1 MRAKKYLIVTLAVL
15 LALSLGLVACKK
27 DKTPEPEPEPEPA
40 PAPTITLNQTS
51 ALLDM
56 YESVTLTATTANT
69 ASAVVWS
76 TSDASVASVDGGVVT
91 AVAVGFATIT
101 ASVDDVSATCSVT
114 VTNSYTAPVLNVNE
128 DYVSVALN
136 GSFTVTAETTWKGA
150 PLTGVTYSWQISD
163 GEDTDKASVTPS
175 SDTASA
181 VVQGLAYGETA
192 ITVSADVRGVTL
204 VKTIGI
210 KVCNVDITFDVTN
223 LTPVKGGYQADVSL
237 VATDTDPA
245 TVTPEVYVYDKG
257 EPMDAG
263 DIVWTL
269 DGSKYASFTDGV
281 IDALAEGRA
290 TVTGS
295 YNNNTV
301 KIFVNAY
308 RPFIALPLNGAD
320 EAAIETAAPQYA
332 LAETLTGTVT
342 GARLDGTDVFGS
354 YDAEENAVT
363 FDTAKL
369 PSEVDAMGPGKQLI
383 IDTDM
388 AQYTADAGVYTK
400 VLRTPDDVNAW
411 NGLAYDADSSNIHW
425 GGYFVLGNDIDMSG
439 QAFNSEFSYLDLH
452 YGNVPDN
459 PSLSWTVK
467 PEYKGLIY
475 RNGRD
480 GGGFRGIFDGRG
492 YNIDNLNMAEHN
504 SSFAGQMAAG
514 GTVRNVSFTN
524 VTLGAAASLISCG
537 GIGRIENVYAEI
549 VSVTAGNAGNDDKTG
564 IFFGQDSMADARIV
578 NCFADVTTDLPVSG
592 GFTGLGSY
600 HLGYGQLNGMYA
612 VGLETGRGFN
622 LRSTGTGTGDAYGA
636 YATYNELLSAGIDFS
651 SWAGDFWQIVNG
663 VPYPAGLDLPEGTT
677 PTATVDATVPSGGS
691 VTVNG
696 LGKYDVV
703 TISDAAAALGVTF
716 TDGRIVVPESVKGG
730 VSIAFTV
737 SNVFDDSLSQSLSVT
752 TIVSSS
758 VELEEHYTVEIEAG
772 DTFSLDFGA
781 AAESIIGSPNRVEM
795 DGTYFE
801 GAMTWKDGILTLE
814 TANLVGSWG
823 DKTLT
828 ITFLGTDEGGQH
840 YTFVTAEVTVITMVI
855 DDETELNRFLEVAA
869 ENATGSSWGGYFV
882 LGDDIVCTGTYAS
895 HYVSG
900 DTRGD
905 MGTAVGFN
913 GIFDGQGYTIY
924 NLHTVGNQGGF
935 VGPLGQHGILRNV
948 SFVNATNTGNGG
960 FITSGGAGTVE
971 NVFVHISVTPN
982 SNTWGSA
989 SSVLAGD
996 PYGTMRFNNVIV
1008 EYSEPLPEDATTGY
1022 PFWNIHLGYGIV
1034 NGVYAVGVD
1043 KVWQQVGDNLG
1054 DTDVYGA
1061 YDTWADFAAEGTD
1074 FSAWTGEGSFWTLV
1088 DGIPMPARLA
1098 ESEDAP
1104 EIGNTQLTVTPGTVA
1119 IDVEQPFVTLS
1130 LDAAATEAG
1139 VTLGYKSVIVPDS
1152 AVGLTFTVTA
1162 TSLINGLSDSVTF
1175 TVPENVTVDVAE
1187 TTEIDMTAS
1196 GDLTFDL
1203 TDYAADIE
1211 GEFANATIGGTAFT
1225 TLQYAGNTLTLDRA
1239 TLGSL
1244 YGEQTIEATFE
1255 VSDGNTVTKITTVNI
1270 PVLLVTKYISVT
1282 NDLANLASYLVD
1294 EGGNAYGGY
1303 FVQTADIDMAGARAG
1318 AGTWVSDA
1326 VGWGVIFR
1334 GIYDGAGH
1342 VISNTVQGTNQGL
1355 FSNINGGTVKNL
1367 VFYNAQLNGEGG
1379 IVTTQLLNGTVENV
1393 AVYGSMTGVT
1403 GASWSPNSLLV
1414 GKAGGGAIRNC
1425 LVVLTGHNLTTSGT
1439 NAGMI
1444 LGDDQSNGALTV
1456 ENSLAVNLK
1465 NAATSTEYAMPAI
1478 GDNDG
1483 GGRLATGTDR
1493 DTVHTFHGW
1502 AEYIA
1507 WAAKADLSAYT
1518 GGEAWAM
1525 NDSKIPVAS
1534 AASIFDELAAVD
1546 VSGIAATV
1554 PAGEATT
1561 LALND
1566 IGYYA
1571 DFAVSAAEGVSL
1583 TDGVVTVDDTFSGS
1597 FTLTVKALLNDSLT
1611 KEVEIASAATAT
1623 LTERTEVEMNYDAGI
1638 TNTVD
1643 LSAVLADGTYTVDS
1657 LTVAG
1662 KSVNATVSGT
1672 TLTITDATR
1681 DIGNTVWGEQTMVL
1695 TVRDADG
1702 ALTVVNIPVLVIT
1715 QVIRTP
1721 EQLANWNTLAYAAD
1735 SEGNYWAGY
1744 FVLGDDINMAGTTY
1758 NSAFSYLDMFYGEVP
1773 ENPDLSWTVKP
1784 EYAPLSFRNGHTGGF
1799 RGVFDGRGHVIDN
1812 LNMAEW
1818 NGSFAGQIATAG
1830 VVRNIVFTNVTL
1842 GGDGATSL
1850 VSVGGTGRIENV
1862 YAHIVSVTAGN
1873 PGDSTGVFFGQDSM
1887 ADARVVNCFAL
1898 FDPTPSTSVGADTG
1912 FTGLG
1917 KYHKG
1922 FGILNNVYAV
1932 GLATGDGFVT
1942 GENIGG
1948 GDIYGAYATAEEFAA
1963 AVTVDAE
1970 NGWDMTFWTTD
1981 SDGLPIPVTL
1991 AAAQA

>member
-69 ASAVVWS
+69 MSAVVWS

-91 AVAVGFATIT
+91 AVAVGSATIT

-223 LTPVKGGYQADVSL
+223 LSPTQGGFDADVSL
-237 VATDTDPA
+237 VETATDPA
-245 TVTPEVYVYDKG
+245 TVTPDVTVYDNG
-257 EPMDAG
+257 TEVPNAA
-263 DIVWTL
+263 IVWSSSDEGIATI
-269 DGSKYASFTDGV
+269 TDGV
-281 IDALAEGRA
+281 IDAVSEGTA
-290 TVTGS
+290 TLTGT
-295 YNNNTV
+295 YDNNFV
-301 KIFVNAY
+301 RIYVNAY
-308 RPFIALPLNGAD
+308 RPEIALSVETL
-320 EAAIETAAPQYA
+320 EIETAAAPQY
-332 LAETLTGTVT
+332 TLTDTLIGTVT

-354 YDAEENAVT
+354 YDAASNAVT

-400 VLRTPDDVNAW
+400 VLRTPEQLANW
-411 NGLAYDADSSNIHW
+411 NTLAYAADSAGNYW
-425 GGYFVLGNDIDMSG
+425 AGYFVLGDDIDMRG
-439 QAFNSEFSYLDLH
+439 VTYNSAFSYADMH
-452 YGNVPDN
+452 DT
-459 PSLSWTVK
+459 STWTIK
-467 PEYKGLIY
+467 PEYAPLIWK
-475 RNGRD
+475 NGRT
-480 GGGFRGIFDGRG
+480 GGFRGVFDGRG
-492 YNIDNLNMAEHN
+492 HVIDNLNMAEWN
-504 SSFAGQMAAG
+504 GSFAGQIATAG
-514 GTVRNVSFTN
+514 VVKNIVFTN
-524 VTLGAAASLISCG
+524 VTLGGAASLVSVG
-537 GIGRIENVYAEI
+537 GAGRIENVYAHI
-549 VSVTAGNAGNDDKTG
+549 VSVTAGSPGDPTG
-564 IFFGQDSMADARIV
+564 VFLGADSMSEARVV
-578 NCFADVTTDLPVSG
+578 NCFALFEPTPSATVGANT
-592 GFTGLGSY
+592 GFTGLGKY
-600 HLGYGQLNGMYA
+600 HLGYGILNNMYA
-612 VGLETGRGFN
+612 VGLPTGNGFVTLEN
-622 LRSTGTGTGDAYGA
+622 VGGGDTYGA

-677 PTATVDATVPSGGS
+677 PSVTTDDYAPIGGS
-691 VTVNG
+691 LTLTG
-696 LGKYDVV
+696 LGKYDIVEV
-703 TISDAAAALGVTF
+703 SETSAALGVTF
-716 TDGRIVVPESVKGG
+716 TDGRIQVPDDIKGG
-730 VSIAFTV
+730 TEIAFTV
-737 SNVFDDSLSQSLSVT
+737 YSLFDSSLAQTLTVYA
-752 TIVSSS
+752 VSSNTVTVDTVYD
-758 VELEEHYTVEIEAG
+758 VEVEGGETFTVDLSDYADDIAG
-772 DTFSLDFGA
+772 TLYA
-781 AAESIIGSPNRVEM
+781 VEM
-795 DGTYFE
+795 NGESFTGSMSFNN
-801 GAMTWKDGILTLE
+801 GILTLD
-814 TANLVGSWG
+814 TSNLVGTWG
-823 DKTLT
+823 EQTLSV
-828 ITFLGTDEGGQH
+828 TFCVENGGVAESF
-840 YTFVTAEVTVITMVI
+840 TFADISLDVVTMVI
-855 DDETELNRFLEVAA
+855 NDETELNRFLEVAA
-869 ENATGSSWGGYFV
+869 ENAVGSSWGGYFV
-882 LGDDIVCTGTYAS
+882 LGDDIVCTDTYAS

-924 NLHTVGNQGGF
+924 NLHTVGNKGGF

-948 SFVNATNTGNGG
+948 SFVYATNTGNGG

-971 NVFVHISVTPN
+971 NVYIHISVTPN
-982 SNTWGSA
+982 NGSWQDA
-989 SSVLAGD
+989 ASVLASD
-996 PYGTMRFNNVIV
+996 PYGEMRFNNVIV
-1008 EYSEPLPEDATTGY
+1008 EYSEPLPADATTGY
-1022 PFWNIHLGYGIV
+1022 PFWNVHLGYGIV

-1054 DTDVYGA
+1054 DTDVYGV
-1061 YDTWADFAAEGTD
+1061 YDSWTDFAAAGTAFSSWEGD
-1074 FSAWTGEGSFWTLV
+1074 FWTLV
-1088 DGIPMPARLA
+1088 DGIPVPARLA
-1098 ESEDAP
+1098 AGKDAP
-1104 EIGNTQLTVTPGTVA
+1104 VIDNTGLSVPAGSTVT
-1119 IDVEQPFVTLS
+1119 IDCDDPYIVLS
-1130 LDAAATEAG
+1130 LDRAAEEAG
-1139 VTLGYKSVIVPDS
+1139 ITIAGKTVTIPGSEKST
-1152 AVGLTFTVTA
+1152 TFTVTA
-1162 TSLINGLSDSVTF
+1162 ESLATGLTDRVTITAIASVA
-1175 TVPENVTVDVAE
+1175 VDLTE

-1203 TDYAADIE
+1203 TDYADDIE

-1244 YGEQTIEATFE
+1244 YGEQTIEVTFE

-1270 PVLLVTKYISVT
+1270 PVLLVTKYISV
-1282 NDLANLASYLVD
+1282 NDDILNLDDYVIDTGS
-1294 EGGNAYGGY
+1294 GYGGY
-1303 FVQTADIDMAGARAG
+1303 FVQTADLDAGGNRIGLGTWSNDLNAWTMPF
-1318 AGTWVSDA
+1318 AGT
-1326 VGWGVIFR
+1326 
-1334 GIYDGAGH
+1334 YDGRGH
-1342 VISNTVQGTNQGL
+1342 VISNMTQGTNQGM
-1355 FSNINGGTVKNL
+1355 FSQLSGTLKNV

-1379 IVTTQLLNGTVENV
+1379 IAATELRNGAVENV
-1393 AVYGSMTGVT
+1393 AVYGSMAGGS
-1403 GASWSPNSLLV
+1403 GANWAPNSLLV
-1414 GKAGGGAIRNC
+1414 SKAYTNSVVRNC
-1425 LVVLTGHNLTTSGT
+1425 LVVLMNHNLTATGT
-1439 NAGMI
+1439 NAGM
-1444 LGDDQSNGALTV
+1444 LVGDDQSGGTLTV

-1478 GDNDG
+1478 GSNND

-1493 DTVHTFHGW
+1493 ETVHTFHGW

-1507 WAAKADLSAYT
+1507 WAAEADLSAYT

-1534 AASIFDELAAVD
+1534 AASILDKLSAVD
-1546 VSGIAATV
+1546 VSGIAAAV
-1554 PAGEATT
+1554 PASEATT

-1583 TDGVVTVDDTFSGS
+1583 TDGVVTVEDTFSGL
-1597 FTLTVKALLNDSLT
+1597 FTLTVKALLDDSLT
-1611 KEVEIASAATAT
+1611 EKIEIV
-1623 LTERTEVEMNYDAGI
+1623 ERTEVEMNYDADAGI

-1662 KSVNATVSGT
+1662 KNVNATLSGT

-1695 TVRDADG
+1695 TVSDADG
-1702 ALTVVNIPVLVIT
+1702 ARTVVNIPVLVIT

-1721 EQLANWNTLAYAAD
+1721 EQLADWNALAYAAD
-1735 SEGNYWAGY
+1735 SAGAYWAGY
-1744 FVLGDDINMAGTTY
+1744 FVLGDDIDMAGVTY
-1758 NSAFSYLDMFYGEVP
+1758 NSAFSYT
-1773 ENPDLSWTVKP
+1773 DLYEADIVKP
-1784 EYAPLSFRNGHTGGF
+1784 EYAPLSFRNGRTGGF
-1799 RGVFDGRGHVIDN
+1799 RGVFDGRGHVINN

-1842 GGDGATSL
+1842 GGAASL
-1850 VSVGGTGRIENV
+1850 IAPGGDGRIENV

-1873 PGDSTGVFFGQDSM
+1873 DTNGDKTGVFFGQDTM
-1887 ADARVVNCFAL
+1887 GGARVVNCFAL
-1898 FDPTPSTSVGADTG
+1898 FEPTPSMAVGNETG

-1917 KYHKG
+1917 KYHLG
-1922 FGILNNVYAV
+1922 YGILNNMYAV
-1932 GLATGDGFVT
+1932 GLPTGNGFVT
-1942 GENIGG
+1942 LENVGG
-1948 GDIYGAYATAEEFAA
+1948 GDTYGAYATAKEFAA
-1963 AVTVDAE
+1963 AVTVSAD

-1991 AAAQA
+1991 AEAQA

>member
-69 ASAVVWS
+69 TSAVVWS

-91 AVAVGFATIT
+91 AVAVGSATIT

-192 ITVSADVRGVTL
+192 LTVSADVRGVTL

-257 EPMDAG
+257 EPMDAD
-263 DIVWTL
+263 DIVWTVE
-269 DGSKYASFTDGV
+269 GGEYATFTDGV

-332 LAETLTGTVT
+332 LAESLTGTVT
-342 GARLDGTDVFGS
+342 GARLDGTDVFAS

-363 FDTAKL
+363 FDAAKL
-369 PSEVDAMGPGKQLI
+369 PSDVSAMGPGKQLI

-425 GGYFVLGNDIDMSG
+425 GGYFVLGNDIDMAG
-439 QAFNSEFSYLDLH
+439 KAFNSEFSYLDLF
-452 YGNVPDN
+452 YGDVPDN

-467 PEYKGLIY
+467 EQYKGLIY

-492 YNIDNLNMAEHN
+492 YNIDNLNMAEWN
-504 SSFAGQMAAG
+504 GSFAGQMCLEG
-514 GTVRNVSFTN
+514 VVRNVSFTN

-537 GIGRIENVYAEI
+537 GVGRIENVYAEI
-549 VSVTAGNAGNDDKTG
+549 VSVTAGNAGDKTG
-564 IFFGQDSMADARIV
+564 IFFGQDSMGEARIV

-622 LRSTGTGTGDAYGA
+622 LLSTGTGTGDAYGA

-781 AAESIIGSPNRVEM
+781 AAESIIGSPNSVEM

-840 YTFVTAEVTVITMVI
+840 YTFVTAEVTVITMI
-855 DDETELNRFLEVAA
+855 INDEDELNRFLEVAA

-882 LGDDIVCTGTYAS
+882 LGGDIVCTGTYAS

-1008 EYSEPLPEDATTGY
+1008 EYSEPLPADATTGY

-1061 YDTWADFAAEGTD
+1061 YDTWADFAAAAGTD
-1074 FSAWTGEGSFWTLV
+1074 FSSWEGDFWTLV
-1088 DGIPMPARLA
+1088 DGIPVPARLA
-1098 ESEDAP
+1098 AGEDAP

-1162 TSLINGLSDSVTF
+1162 TSLINGRSDSVTF
-1175 TVPENVTVDVAE
+1175 TVPENVTVDVAD

-1203 TDYAADIE
+1203 TDYAADIK

-1244 YGEQTIEATFE
+1244 YGEQTIEVTFE
-1255 VSDGNTVTKITTVNI
+1255 TKDGDTVTKITTVNI

-1282 NDLANLASYLVD
+1282 SDLANLASYLVD

-1303 FVQTADIDMAGARAG
+1303 FVQTDDIDMAGARAG

-1439 NAGMI
+1439 HAGML

-1507 WAAKADLSAYT
+1507 WAAEADLSGYA

-1525 NDSKIPVAS
+1525 NDAGIPVAKAERFLDKLS
-1534 AASIFDELAAVD
+1534 AVD

-1561 LALND
+1561 LLLND

-1583 TDGVVTVDDTFSGS
+1583 TDGVVTVEDTFSGS

-1611 KEVEIASAATAT
+1611 EKIEIASAATAT
-1623 LTERTEVEMNYDAGI
+1623 LTERTEVEMNYDADAGI

-1735 SEGNYWAGY
+1735 SAGNYWAGY
-1744 FVLGDDINMAGTTY
+1744 FVLGNDIDMTGVTY
-1758 NSAFSYLDMFYGEVP
+1758 NSAFAYLDLYYGE
-1773 ENPDLSWTVKP
+1773 EGGELAWTIKP
-1784 EYAPLSFRNGHTGGF
+1784 EYAGLKWLDGSSGGF
-1799 RGVFDGRGHVIDN
+1799 RGVFDGRGYTIDN
-1812 LNMAEW
+1812 LNISEW
-1818 NGSFAGQIATAG
+1818 NGSFLGQITPDG
-1830 VVRNIVFTNVTL
+1830 VVKNVVFTNTTL
-1842 GGDGATSL
+1842 GGDGATAL
-1850 VSVGGTGRIENV
+1850 IAMGGNGRIENI

-1873 PGDSTGVFFGQDSM
+1873 AGDSTGLFFARDTM
-1887 ADARVVNCFAL
+1887 ATARVVNCFAL
-1898 FDPTPSTSVGADTG
+1898 FEPTPSTSVGGDTG

-1917 KYHKG
+1917 KYHLG
-1922 FGILNNVYAV
+1922 YGILNNMYAV
-1932 GLATGDGFVT
+1932 GLPTGDGFVT
-1942 GENIGG
+1942 LTTGG
-1948 GDIYGAYATAEEFAA
+1948 GTDGGYGAYATAEEFAA
-1963 AVTVDAE
+1963 AVKVSAD

-1991 AAAQA
+1991 AEAQA

>member
-15 LALSLGLVACKK
+15 LALSLGLAACKK
-27 DKTPEPEPEPEPA
+27 DETPEPEPEPA

-51 ALLDM
+51 ALLDV
-56 YESVTLTATTANT
+56 YESVTLTATTENT
-69 ASAVVWS
+69 TSAVVWS
-76 TSDASVASVDGGVVT
+76 TSDASIASVDGGVVT
-91 AVAVGFATIT
+91 AVAVGSATIT

-192 ITVSADVRGVTL
+192 LTVSADVRGVTL
-204 VKTIGI
+204 VKTIEI

-257 EPMDAG
+257 EPMDAD
-263 DIVWTL
+263 DIVWTVE
-269 DGSKYASFTDGV
+269 GGEYATFTDGV

-332 LAETLTGTVT
+332 LAESLTGTVT
-342 GARLDGTDVFGS
+342 GARLDGADVFGL

-400 VLRTPDDVNAW
+400 VLRTADDVNAW

-425 GGYFVLGNDIDMSG
+425 SGYFVLGNDIDMAG
-439 QAFNSEFSYLDLH
+439 KAFNSEFSYLDLF
-452 YGNVPDN
+452 YGDVPDN
-459 PSLSWTVK
+459 PELSWTVK
-467 PEYKGLIY
+467 EQYKGLIY
-475 RNGRD
+475 RNGRE

-537 GIGRIENVYAEI
+537 GVGRIENVYAEI
-549 VSVTAGNAGNDDKTG
+549 VSVTAGNANNSDKTG
-564 IFFGQDSMADARIV
+564 IFIGQDSMGEARIV

-612 VGLETGRGFN
+612 VGLTGRGFN
-622 LRSTGTGTGDAYGA
+622 LLSTGTGSGDEYGA
-636 YATYNELLSAGIDFS
+636 YATYGDLLAAGVDFS

-663 VPYPAGLDLPEGTT
+663 VPYPAGLEFPEGTT

-703 TISDAAAALGVTF
+703 TLSDEAAALGVTF

-758 VELEEHYTVEIEAG
+758 VELEESYTVEIEAG
-772 DTFSLDFGA
+772 DTFSLDFGDA
-781 AAESIIGSPNRVEM
+781 AAGIIGSPYSVEM

-801 GAMTWKDGILTLE
+801 GDMTWQNGVLTLD
-814 TANLVGSWG
+814 TSNLVGSWG

-855 DDETELNRFLEVAA
+855 NDETELNRFLTVAA
-869 ENATGSSWGGYFV
+869 ENAVGNSWGGYYV

-900 DTRGD
+900 DTRGAL
-905 MGTAVGFN
+905 GVAVGFH

-924 NLHTVGNQGGF
+924 NLHTVGSQGGF
-935 VGPLGQHGILRNV
+935 VGPLGEHGVLRNV
-948 SFVNATNTGNGG
+948 SFVNAVNTGAGG

-971 NVFVHISVTPN
+971 DVYIHISVTPN
-982 SNTWGSA
+982 SSTWGSA
-989 SSVLAGD
+989 ASVLAGD
-996 PYGTMRFNNVIV
+996 PFGTMRFNRVFV
-1008 EYSEPLPEDATTGY
+1008 EYASALPAGSSTGL
-1022 PFWNIHLGYGIV
+1022 PFWQIHLGYGIL

-1043 KVWQQVGDNLG
+1043 KLWQQVGENIG
-1054 DTDVYGA
+1054 SSDVYGA
-1061 YDTWADFAAEGTD
+1061 YATWADFAAANPD
-1074 FSAWTGEGSFWTLV
+1074 FSAWTGEDSFWTV
-1088 DGIPMPARLA
+1088 KDGIPMPARLA

-1104 EIGNTQLTVTPGTVA
+1104 EIGNTQLVVTPGTVT
-1119 IDVEQPFVTLS
+1119 IDVAAPFVTLS
-1130 LDAAATEAG
+1130 LDAAATAAG
-1139 VTLGYKSVIVPDS
+1139 VTLGYKSVTVPDS
-1152 AVGLTFTVTA
+1152 AVRTTFTVTV

-1175 TVPENVTVDVAE
+1175 TVPENVTVDVAD

-1203 TDYAADIE
+1203 NEYAAGIE
-1211 GEFANATIGGTAFT
+1211 GEFTGASIGGTAFT

-1244 YGEQTIEATFE
+1244 YGEQTIEVTFE
-1255 VSDGNTVTKITTVNI
+1255 VSDGNTVTKLTTVNI
-1270 PVLLVTKYISVT
+1270 PVLLVTKYISV
-1282 NDLANLASYLVD
+1282 NDDILNLDDYVIDTGS
-1294 EGGNAYGGY
+1294 GYGGY
-1303 FVQTADIDMAGARAG
+1303 FVQTADLDAGGNRIGLGTWSNDLNAWTMPF
-1318 AGTWVSDA
+1318 AGT
-1326 VGWGVIFR
+1326 
-1334 GIYDGAGH
+1334 YDGRGH
-1342 VISNTVQGTNQGL
+1342 VISNMTQGTNQGL

-1414 GKAGGGAIRNC
+1414 SKAAGGAIRNC
-1425 LVVLTGHNLTTSGT
+1425 LVVLMNHNLTASGT
-1439 NAGMI
+1439 YAGMI
-1444 LGDDQSNGALTV
+1444 LGDDQSGGTLTV

-1478 GDNDG
+1478 GSNND

-1493 DTVHTFHGW
+1493 ETVHTFHGW
-1502 AEYIA
+1502 ADYLA
-1507 WAAKADLSAYT
+1507 WAAEADLSAYT

-1534 AASIFDELAAVD
+1534 AERLLDKLSAVD
-1546 VSGIAATV
+1546 VSGIAAAV
-1554 PAGEATT
+1554 PASEATT
-1561 LALND
+1561 LLLND

-1583 TDGVVTVDDTFSGS
+1583 TDGVVTVEDTFSGL

-1611 KEVEIASAATAT
+1611 EEIKIV
-1623 LTERTEVEMNYDAGI
+1623 ERTEVEMNYDADAGI

-1657 LTVAG
+1657 LTVAD
-1662 KSVNATVSGT
+1662 KNVNATLSGT

-1721 EQLANWNTLAYAAD
+1721 EQLADWNALAYAAD
-1735 SEGNYWAGY
+1735 SEGAYWAGY
-1744 FVLGDDINMAGTTY
+1744 FVLGDDIDMAGVTY
-1758 NSAFSYLDMFYGEVP
+1758 NSAFSYADMH
-1773 ENPDLSWTVKP
+1773 DTSTWTIKP
-1784 EYAPLSFRNGHTGGF
+1784 EYAPLSWKNGRTGGF

-1830 VVRNIVFTNVTL
+1830 VVRNIAFTNVTL
-1842 GGDGATSL
+1842 GGGGATSL

-1862 YAHIVSVTAGN
+1862 YAHIVSVTAGS
-1873 PGDSTGVFFGQDSM
+1873 PGDSTGVFFGAGSM
-1887 ADARVVNCFAL
+1887 GEARIVNCFAL
-1898 FDPTPSTSVGADTG
+1898 FEPTPSTSVGADTG

-1922 FGILNNVYAV
+1922 FGVLNNVYAV

-1942 GENIGG
+1942 LTTGG
-1948 GDIYGAYATAEEFAA
+1948 GTDGGYGAYATAEEFVA
-1963 AVTVDAE
+1963 AVKVSAD

>member
-69 ASAVVWS
+69 TSAVVWS

-204 VKTIGI
+204 VKTIEI

-223 LTPVKGGYQADVSL
+223 LSPTKGGFDADVSL
-237 VATDTDPA
+237 VETATDPV
-245 TVTPEVYVYDKG
+245 TVTPDVTVYDNG
-257 EPMDAG
+257 TEVPDAA
-263 DIVWTL
+263 IVWSSSDEDIATI
-269 DGSKYASFTDGV
+269 TDGV
-281 IDALAEGRA
+281 IDAVSEGTA
-290 TVTGS
+290 TLTGT
-295 YNNNTV
+295 YDNNFV
-301 KIFVNAY
+301 RIYVNAY
-308 RPFIALPLNGAD
+308 RPEIALSVETL
-320 EAAIETAAPQYA
+320 EIETAAPQY
-332 LAETLTGTVT
+332 TLTDTLIGTVT

-354 YDAEENAVT
+354 YDAASNAVT

-425 GGYFVLGNDIDMSG
+425 GGYFALGNDIDMSG

-549 VSVTAGNAGNDDKTG
+549 VSVTPGNAGNDDKTG

-578 NCFADVTTDLPVSG
+578 NCFADVITDLPVSG

-1008 EYSEPLPEDATTGY
+1008 EYSEPLPADATTGY

-1203 TDYAADIE
+1203 TDYADDIK
-1211 GEFANATIGGTAFT
+1211 GEFANATIGGTAFASAS
-1225 TLQYAGNTLTLDRA
+1225 YAGNTLTLDRA
-1239 TLGSL
+1239 SLGAL
-1244 YGEQTIEATFE
+1244 YGERTIAAAFE
-1255 VSDGNTVTKITTVNI
+1255 TKDGDTVTKITTVNI

-1282 NDLANLASYLVD
+1282 SDLANLASYLVD

-1318 AGTWVSDA
+1318 AGAWVSDA

-1444 LGDDQSNGALTV
+1444 LGDDQSDGTLTV

-1561 LALND
+1561 LLLND

-1571 DFAVSAAEGVSL
+1571 DFAVSDSEGVTLSG
-1583 TDGVVTVDDTFSGS
+1583 GVVTVEDTFSGS
-1597 FTLTVKALLNDSLT
+1597 FTLTVKALLDDSLT
-1611 KEVEIASAATAT
+1611 EEIEIASATTAT
-1623 LTERTEVEMNYDAGI
+1623 LTERTEVEMNYDAEAGI
-1638 TNTVD
+1638 TNTVN
-1643 LSAVLADGTYTVDS
+1643 LSAVLADGTYTVES

-1695 TVRDADG
+1695 TVSDAYG

-1721 EQLANWNTLAYAAD
+1721 EQLADWNALAYAAD
-1735 SEGNYWAGY
+1735 SAGNYWAGY
-1744 FVLGDDINMAGTTY
+1744 FVLGDDIDMAGVTY
-1758 NSAFSYLDMFYGEVP
+1758 NSAFAYLDLYYGE
-1773 ENPDLSWTVKP
+1773 EGGELAWTLKP
-1784 EYAPLSFRNGHTGGF
+1784 EYAGLKWLDGSSGGF
-1799 RGVFDGRGHVIDN
+1799 RGVFDGRGYTIDN
-1812 LNMAEW
+1812 LNISEW
-1818 NGSFAGQIATAG
+1818 NGSFLGQITPDG
-1830 VVRNIVFTNVTL
+1830 VVKNVVFTNTTL
-1842 GGDGATSL
+1842 GGNGATAL
-1850 VSVGGTGRIENV
+1850 IAMGGNGRIENI

-1873 PGDSTGVFFGQDSM
+1873 AGDSTGLFFARDTM
-1887 ADARVVNCFAL
+1887 AAARVVNCFAL
-1898 FDPTPSTSVGADTG
+1898 FEPTPSTSVGGDTG

-1917 KYHKG
+1917 KYHLG
-1922 FGILNNVYAV
+1922 YGILNNMYAV

-1942 GENIGG
+1942 LTTGG
-1948 GDIYGAYATAEEFAA
+1948 GTDGGYGAYATAEEFAA
-1963 AVTVDAE
+1963 AVKVSAD
-1970 NGWDMTFWTTD
+1970 NGWDMTFWTTGN
-1981 SDGLPIPVTL
+1981 DGLPIPVTL

>member
-69 ASAVVWS
+69 TSAVVWS

-91 AVAVGFATIT
+91 AVAVGSATIT

-192 ITVSADVRGVTL
+192 VTVSADVRGVTL

-223 LTPVKGGYQADVSL
+223 LSPTQGGFDADVSL
-237 VATDTDPA
+237 VETATDPA
-245 TVTPEVYVYDKG
+245 TVTPDVTVYDNG
-257 EPMDAG
+257 TEVPNAA
-263 DIVWTL
+263 IVWSSSDEGIATI
-269 DGSKYASFTDGV
+269 TDGV
-281 IDALAEGRA
+281 IDAVSEGTA
-290 TVTGS
+290 TLTGT
-295 YNNNTV
+295 YDNNFV
-301 KIFVNAY
+301 RIYVNAY
-308 RPFIALPLNGAD
+308 RPEIALSVETL
-320 EAAIETAAPQYA
+320 EIETAAAPQY
-332 LAETLTGTVT
+332 TLTDTLIGTVT

-354 YDAEENAVT
+354 YDAASNAVT

-425 GGYFVLGNDIDMSG
+425 GGYFVLGNDIDMAG
-439 QAFNSEFSYLDLH
+439 KAFNSEFSYLDLH

-467 PEYKGLIY
+467 EQYKGLIY

-537 GIGRIENVYAEI
+537 GVGRIENVYAEI

-564 IFFGQDSMADARIV
+564 IFFGQDSMGDARIV

-716 TDGRIVVPESVKGG
+716 TDGHIVVPESVEGG

-781 AAESIIGSPNRVEM
+781 AAESIIGSPNSVEM

-840 YTFVTAEVTVITMVI
+840 YTFVTAEVTVITMI
-855 DDETELNRFLEVAA
+855 INDEDELNRFLEVAA

-882 LGDDIVCTGTYAS
+882 LGGDIVCTGTYAS

-1043 KVWQQVGDNLG
+1043 KVWQQVGENLG

-1061 YDTWADFAAEGTD
+1061 YDTWADFAAATD

-1088 DGIPMPARLA
+1088 DGIPVPARLA
-1098 ESEDAP
+1098 AGEDAP

-1175 TVPENVTVDVAE
+1175 TVPENVTVDVAD

-1203 TDYAADIE
+1203 TDYAADIK

-1244 YGEQTIEATFE
+1244 YGEQTIEVTFE
-1255 VSDGNTVTKITTVNI
+1255 TKDGDTVTKITTVNI
-1270 PVLLVTKYISVT
+1270 PVLLVTKYISV
-1282 NDLANLASYLVD
+1282 NDDILNLDDYVIDTGS
-1294 EGGNAYGGY
+1294 GYGGY
-1303 FVQTADIDMAGARAG
+1303 FVQTADLDAGGNRIGLGTWSNDLNAWTMPF
-1318 AGTWVSDA
+1318 AGT
-1326 VGWGVIFR
+1326 
-1334 GIYDGAGH
+1334 YDGRGH
-1342 VISNTVQGTNQGL
+1342 VISNMTQGTNQGM
-1355 FSNINGGTVKNL
+1355 FSQLSGTLKNV

-1379 IVTTQLLNGTVENV
+1379 IAATELRNGTVENV
-1393 AVYGSMTGVT
+1393 AVYGSMAGGS
-1403 GASWSPNSLLV
+1403 GANWAPNSLLV
-1414 GKAGGGAIRNC
+1414 SKAADGGAIRNC
-1425 LVVLTGHNLTTSGT
+1425 LVVLTDHTLTAAGT
-1439 NAGMI
+1439 NAGML
-1444 LGDDQSNGALTV
+1444 LGDDQSSGTLV
-1456 ENSLAVNLK
+1456 IENSIAVNLK
-1465 NAATSTEYAMPAI
+1465 NAATLNEYAMPAI
-1478 GDNDG
+1478 GSNAD

-1493 DTVHTFHGW
+1493 ETVHTFHGW
-1502 AEYIA
+1502 GEYIA
-1507 WAAKADLSAYT
+1507 WAAEADLSGYT
-1518 GGEAWAM
+1518 GGAAWAM
-1525 NDSKIPVAS
+1525 NGSDIPVAS

-1561 LALND
+1561 LLLND

-1583 TDGVVTVDDTFSGS
+1583 TDGVVTVEDTFSGS
-1597 FTLTVKALLNDSLT
+1597 FTLTVKALLDDSLT
-1611 KEVEIASAATAT
+1611 EEIEIASAATAT
-1623 LTERTEVEMNYDAGI
+1623 LTERTEVEMNYDAEADI

-1643 LSAVLADGTYTVDS
+1643 LSDVLADGDYTVDS

-1662 KSVNATVSGT
+1662 HSVNAAISGT

-1695 TVRDADG
+1695 TVSDAYG

-1721 EQLANWNTLAYAAD
+1721 EQLADWNALAYAAD
-1735 SEGNYWAGY
+1735 SAGNYWAGY
-1744 FVLGDDINMAGTTY
+1744 FVLGKDIDMSGTTF
-1758 NSAFSYLDMFYGEVP
+1758 NSSFSYLDLHYGDLGED
-1773 ENPDLSWTVKP
+1773 NPDSWTLKP
-1784 EYAPLSFRNGHTGGF
+1784 EYAGLKWLDGSSGGF
-1799 RGVFDGRGHVIDN
+1799 RGVFDGRGYTIDN
-1812 LNMAEW
+1812 LNISEW
-1818 NGSFAGQIATAG
+1818 NGSFLGQITPDG
-1830 VVRNIVFTNVTL
+1830 VVKNVVFTNTTL
-1842 GGDGATSL
+1842 GGNGATAL
-1850 VSVGGTGRIENV
+1850 IAMGGNGRIENI

-1873 PGDSTGVFFGQDSM
+1873 AGDSTGLFFARDTM
-1887 ADARVVNCFAL
+1887 AAARVVNCFAL
-1898 FDPTPSTSVGADTG
+1898 FEPTPSTSVGGDTG

-1917 KYHKG
+1917 KYHLG
-1922 FGILNNVYAV
+1922 YGILNNMYAV

-1942 GENIGG
+1942 LTTGG
-1948 GDIYGAYATAEEFAA
+1948 GTDGGYGAYATAKEFAA
-1963 AVTVDAE
+1963 AVTVSAD

-1991 AAAQA
+1991 AEAQA

>member
-69 ASAVVWS
+69 TSAVVWS

-91 AVAVGFATIT
+91 AVAVGSATIT

-192 ITVSADVRGVTL
+192 VTVSADVRGVTL

-223 LTPVKGGYQADVSL
+223 LSPTQGGFDADVSL
-237 VATDTDPA
+237 VETATDPA
-245 TVTPEVYVYDKG
+245 TVTPDVTVYDNG
-257 EPMDAG
+257 TEVPNAA
-263 DIVWTL
+263 IVWSSSDEGIATI
-269 DGSKYASFTDGV
+269 TDGV
-281 IDALAEGRA
+281 IDAVSEGTA
-290 TVTGS
+290 TLTGT
-295 YNNNTV
+295 YDNNFV
-301 KIFVNAY
+301 RIYVNAY
-308 RPFIALPLNGAD
+308 RPEIALSVETL
-320 EAAIETAAPQYA
+320 EIETAAAPQY
-332 LAETLTGTVT
+332 TLTDTLIGTVT

-354 YDAEENAVT
+354 YDAASNAVT

-400 VLRTPDDVNAW
+400 VLRTPEQLANW
-411 NGLAYDADSSNIHW
+411 NTLAYAADSAGNYW
-425 GGYFVLGNDIDMSG
+425 AGYFVLGDDIDMRG
-439 QAFNSEFSYLDLH
+439 VTYNSAFSYADMH
-452 YGNVPDN
+452 DT
-459 PSLSWTVK
+459 STWTIK
-467 PEYKGLIY
+467 PEYAPLIWK
-475 RNGRD
+475 NGRT
-480 GGGFRGIFDGRG
+480 GGFRGVFDGRG
-492 YNIDNLNMAEHN
+492 HVIDNLNMAEWN
-504 SSFAGQMAAG
+504 GSFAGQIATAG
-514 GTVRNVSFTN
+514 VVKNIVFTN
-524 VTLGAAASLISCG
+524 VTLGGAASLVSVG
-537 GIGRIENVYAEI
+537 GAGRIENVYAHI
-549 VSVTAGNAGNDDKTG
+549 VSVTAGSPGDPTG
-564 IFFGQDSMADARIV
+564 VFLGADSMSEARVV
-578 NCFADVTTDLPVSG
+578 NCFALFEPTPSATVGANT
-592 GFTGLGSY
+592 GFTGLGKY
-600 HLGYGQLNGMYA
+600 HLGYGILNNMYA
-612 VGLETGRGFN
+612 VGLPTGNGFVTLEN
-622 LRSTGTGTGDAYGA
+622 VGGGDTYGA
-636 YATYNELLSAGIDFS
+636 YATYSELLSAGIDFS

-677 PTATVDATVPSGGS
+677 PSVTTDDYAPIGGS
-691 VTVNG
+691 LTLTG
-696 LGKYDVV
+696 LGKYDIVEV
-703 TISDAAAALGVTF
+703 SETSAALGVTF
-716 TDGRIVVPESVKGG
+716 TDGRIQVPDDIKGG
-730 VSIAFTV
+730 TEIAFTV
-737 SNVFDDSLSQSLSVT
+737 YSLFNSSLAQTLTVYA
-752 TIVSSS
+752 VSSNTVTVDTVYD
-758 VELEEHYTVEIEAG
+758 VEVEGGETFTVDLRDYADDIAG
-772 DTFSLDFGA
+772 TLYA
-781 AAESIIGSPNRVEM
+781 VEM
-795 DGTYFE
+795 NGESFTGSMSFNN
-801 GAMTWKDGILTLE
+801 GILTLD
-814 TANLVGSWG
+814 TSNLVGTWG
-823 DKTLT
+823 EQTLSV
-828 ITFLGTDEGGQH
+828 TFCVENGGVAESF
-840 YTFVTAEVTVITMVI
+840 TFADISLDVVTMVI
-855 DDETELNRFLEVAA
+855 NDEDELNRFLEVAA

-882 LGDDIVCTGTYAS
+882 LGGDIVCTGTYAS

-948 SFVNATNTGNGG
+948 SFVNAVNTGNGG

-982 SNTWGSA
+982 SNTWGNA
-989 SSVLAGD
+989 ACVLAGD

-1152 AVGLTFTVTA
+1152 AMGLTFTVTA

-1175 TVPENVTVDVAE
+1175 AVPENVTVDVAD

-1203 TDYAADIE
+1203 TDYEADIE

-1255 VSDGNTVTKITTVNI
+1255 TKDGNTVTKITTVNI

-1303 FVQTADIDMAGARAG
+1303 FVQTDDIDMAGARAG

-1493 DTVHTFHGW
+1493 ETVHTFHGW

-1507 WAAKADLSAYT
+1507 WAAEADLSAYT

-1583 TDGVVTVDDTFSGS
+1583 TDGVVTVEDTFSGS
-1597 FTLTVKALLNDSLT
+1597 FTLTVKALLDDSLT
-1611 KEVEIASAATAT
+1611 KEIEIASAATAT
-1623 LTERTEVEMNYDAGI
+1623 LTERTEVEMNYDADAGI
-1638 TNTVD
+1638 TNTVA
-1643 LSAVLADGTYTVDS
+1643 LSEVLADGTYTVDS

-1695 TVRDADG
+1695 TVSDADG

-1721 EQLANWNTLAYAAD
+1721 AQLADWNALAYAAD
-1735 SEGNYWAGY
+1735 SAGNYWAGY
-1744 FVLGDDINMAGTTY
+1744 FVLGDDIDMTGTTY
-1758 NSAFSYLDMFYGEVP
+1758 NSAFTYLDMFYGVVP
-1773 ENPDLSWTVKP
+1773 ENPDLNWTVKP

-1830 VVRNIVFTNVTL
+1830 VVKNIAFTNTTL

-1862 YAHIVSVTAGN
+1862 YAHIVSVTAGK

-1898 FDPTPSTSVGADTG
+1898 FDPTPSTSVGGDTG

-1948 GDIYGAYATAEEFAA
+1948 GDTYGAYATAEEFAA
-1963 AVTVDAE
+1963 AVKVSAD